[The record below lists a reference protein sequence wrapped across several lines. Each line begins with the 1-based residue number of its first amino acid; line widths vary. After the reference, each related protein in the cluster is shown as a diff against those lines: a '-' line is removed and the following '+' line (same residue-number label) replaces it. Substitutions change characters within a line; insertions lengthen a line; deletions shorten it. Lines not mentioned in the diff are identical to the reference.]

1 MTCHKGNS
9 MCQACID
16 NTNSKTFAA
25 LSPEAKFIFRLN
37 YQDPVSSRS
46 VLGSSVPLRTSPCNH
61 PDGQTACTATQPKLS
76 WRAYISYGI
85 FGFTMLISI
94 ISVILAFKMKSSAA
108 KKFNTLKEGTHPS
121 TGRALDP
128 SKEATMR
135 QTRDQLY
142 KMTGAR

>member
-1 MTCHKGNS
+1 
-9 MCQACID
+9 MCQACVD
-16 NTNSKTFAA
+16 NTDAKTFAA

-46 VLGSSVPLRTSPCNH
+46 VLGATTLRATPCSH
-61 PDGQTACTATQPKLS
+61 PDGQTACTASQPKPT
-76 WRAYISYGI
+76 WRAYLSYGI
-85 FGFTMLISI
+85 FGFTLLISI
-94 ISVILAFKMKSSAA
+94 ISVILAFQMKSTAA
-108 KKFNTLKEGTHPS
+108 KKFNKLKAGTHPS

-128 SKEATMR
+128 SQEADMS